1 MKKSVLTVSNLAR
14 ALAVTLGAW
23 ALTVII
29 AVTLSLAIASFGVN
43 RAETVMG
50 VTLAS
55 FIVYPLIAM
64 ASFHARSPI
73 HAWCWL
79 GAISLP
85 LVGLGWWLRAAL

>member
-1 MKKSVLTVSNLAR
+1 MKKPVLTASNFAR
-14 ALAVTLGAW
+14 ALAVTTGAW

-55 FIVYPLIAM
+55 FIIYPVIAM
-64 ASFHARSPI
+64 ATFYARSATR
-73 HAWCWL
+73 AWCWQV
-79 GAISLP
+79 AIGLP
-85 LVGLGWWLRAAL
+85 LAVVGWWLRAAL

>member
-1 MKKSVLTVSNLAR
+1 MKKSVLTASNLAR

-23 ALTVII
+23 VLTVII
-29 AVTLSLAIASFGVN
+29 AVTLSLTIASFGVN

-64 ASFHARSPI
+64 ASFHTRSAAR
-73 HAWCWL
+73 AWCWL
-79 GAISLP
+79 TAIGLP
-85 LVGLGWWLRAAL
+85 LAAVGWWLRAAL